1 VIKPVIVHITV
12 DEKGNVVEFEVSAAA
27 DPALVDQAIALVK
40 NSQFNASRM
49 DGYVAVRF
57 RP

>member
-27 DPALVDQAIALVK
+27 DPALVIRP
-40 NSQFNASRM
+40 SRW
-49 DGYVAVRF
+49 
-57 RP
+57 